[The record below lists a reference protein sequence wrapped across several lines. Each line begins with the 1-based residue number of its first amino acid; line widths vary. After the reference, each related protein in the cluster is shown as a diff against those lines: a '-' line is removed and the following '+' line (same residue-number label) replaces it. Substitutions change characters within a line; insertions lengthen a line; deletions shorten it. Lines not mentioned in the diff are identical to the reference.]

1 VEYNSHV
8 MGKIMLTAQSIRS
21 SPESDRILALFT
33 RILRDQGGMSLR
45 NQAASLGLPL
55 STAYRLVSRLK
66 DAGLVRRFGHGSFSG
81 GLELVRLTA
90 SIELKHLTADIARPH
105 LRRLAR
111 QLGLTVHLG
120 ILEEDMVTYLVKEH
134 GGGPELFTR
143 SGTQL
148 DAYCSA
154 IGKVLLAA
162 LPAPELERY
171 LGEGPLIPLTANTIS
186 QPEQLRRALSVIRTE
201 GFAIDA
207 EEVMENVRCVAV
219 PIQGHHG
226 NVAAAASV
234 ARQLDTSGNSDE
246 GRILDL
252 LRGCA
257 RRIQSDL

>member
-1 VEYNSHV
+1 
-8 MGKIMLTAQSIRS
+8 MLRAQSLRS
-21 SPESDRILALFT
+21 LPESDRIIALLI
-33 RILRDQGGMSLR
+33 RILRDRGEVSFR

-66 DAGLVRRFGHGSFSG
+66 GAGLVRRFGPGSFSG

-90 SIELKHLTADIARPH
+90 SIELRQLTVDIARPH

-111 QLGLTVHLG
+111 RLGLTVHLG
-120 ILEEDMVTYLVKEH
+120 ILEEGMVTYLVKEH

-162 LPAPELERY
+162 LPAPALERY
-171 LGEGPLIPLTANTIS
+171 LGEGPLLPLTANTIS

-207 EEVMENVRCVAV
+207 EEVKEKVRCVAV

-226 NVAAAASV
+226 IVAAASV
-234 ARQLDTSGNSDE
+234 ARQLDRSGKSDE

-252 LRGCA
+252 LRDCA

>member
-1 VEYNSHV
+1 
-8 MGKIMLTAQSIRS
+8 MLRAQSIQS
-21 SPESDRILALFT
+21 LQGSDRIIALFV
-33 RILRDQGGMSLR
+33 RILRDRGEVSLR
-45 NQAASLGLPL
+45 DQAASLGLPL
-55 STAYRLVSRLK
+55 STTYRLVSRLK
-66 DAGLVRRFGHGSFSG
+66 DAGLVRRFGRGSFSAG
-81 GLELVRLTA
+81 HELLRLTA
-90 SIELKHLTADIARPH
+90 SIERRQLIADIARPH

-111 QLGLTVHLG
+111 RLGLTVHLG
-120 ILEEDMVTYLVKEH
+120 ILEEGMVTYLVKEH

-143 SGTQL
+143 PGTQL

-171 LGEGPLIPLTANTIS
+171 LGEGPLLPLTSNTIS
-186 QPEQLRRALSVIRTE
+186 QPEQFRRALSVIRTE

-207 EEVMENVRCVAV
+207 EEVMENLRCVAV

-234 ARQLDTSGNSDE
+234 SRQLDSSANFDE
-246 GRILDL
+246 GRILDF
-252 LRGCA
+252 LRDCA